1 LANISRAQEKQ
12 HIEMNAHLSKTS
24 AIVVLYFPQWD
35 VLQPLL
41 KSLES
46 QVDQTYVIS
55 NGMSEQIRVN
65 LQEEFAQ
72 SILQEL
78 PNNPGLGKALNVGLD
93 LAIVDQCDYA
103 FLFDQDSMI
112 PDGYVINM
120 LVETQKIDSG
130 TKPWIAMGPSF
141 YDVRSSK
148 KRLNQFK
155 KDGRNARKINKENDL
170 ISCDCLITSGML
182 LNLKEI
188 EPFPKFDES
197 FFVDQVDSEWCFRVS
212 ALGYRL
218 FGSIKIQLAH
228 RLSDAKSI
236 HIGPLT
242 FLSYSPIRR
251 YGYYKNSTRLI
262 FGAHTPFIWRLRFVV
277 ILIVSFIPNL
287 LLDQSVWGSA
297 KAMIKGFS
305 NGVLLTMRTQK

>member
-1 LANISRAQEKQ
+1 
-12 HIEMNAHLSKTS
+12 MNAHLPKTS

-46 QVDQTYVIS
+46 QVDKTYVIS
-55 NGMSEQIRVN
+55 NGMSEQIRAN

-93 LAIVDQCDYA
+93 LAIADQCDYA

-112 PDGYVINM
+112 LGGYVVDM
-120 LVETQKIDSG
+120 LAETKQVNPRA
-130 TKPWIAMGPSF
+130 KPWIAIGPSF

-155 KDGRNARKINKENDL
+155 KNGRNARKINEESNL
-170 ISCDCLITSGML
+170 ISCDCLITSGIL

-212 ALGYRL
+212 ALGYCL
-218 FGSIKIQLAH
+218 FGSTKIQLAH

-251 YGYYKNSTRLI
+251 YWFYKNSIRLI
-262 FGAHTPFIWRLRFVV
+262 RAKYTSMFWKFRLAGMLS
-277 ILIVSFIPNL
+277 IGFIPNL
-287 LLDQSVWGSA
+287 FLDQNAWLSFKMMGNGL
-297 KAMIKGFS
+297 IDGFR
-305 NGVLLTMRTQK
+305 M

>member
-1 LANISRAQEKQ
+1 
-12 HIEMNAHLSKTS
+12 MNAHLPKTA

-41 KSLES
+41 KSLEG
-46 QVDQTYVIS
+46 QVDKAYIIS
-55 NGMSEQIRVN
+55 NGMDEQIRVN
-65 LQEEFAQ
+65 LQEAFAHC
-72 SILQEL
+72 SLQDL

-93 LAIVDQCDYA
+93 LAIEGQYDYA

-112 PDGYVINM
+112 PDGYVIDM
-120 LVETQKIDSG
+120 LAETQKINPG
-130 TKPWIAMGPSF
+130 TKPWIAIGPSF

-155 KDGRNARKINKENDL
+155 KDGRNAREINKENDL

-188 EPFPKFDES
+188 KPFPKFDES
-197 FFVDQVDSEWCFRVS
+197 FFVDQVDSEWCFRVT

-218 FGSIKIQLAH
+218 FGSKKIQLAH
-228 RLSDAKSI
+228 RLSDSKVM

-242 FLSYSPIRR
+242 FLRYSPIRR
-251 YGYYKNSTRLI
+251 YWYYKNSMRLI
-262 FGAHTPFIWRLRFVV
+262 RAKYTPNSWRLRLAM
-277 ILIVSFIPNL
+277 ILSVGFIPNL
-287 LLDQSVWGSA
+287 VLDRSAWQSLKMMNSGLVD
-297 KAMIKGFS
+297 GFR
-305 NGVLLTMRTQK
+305 M